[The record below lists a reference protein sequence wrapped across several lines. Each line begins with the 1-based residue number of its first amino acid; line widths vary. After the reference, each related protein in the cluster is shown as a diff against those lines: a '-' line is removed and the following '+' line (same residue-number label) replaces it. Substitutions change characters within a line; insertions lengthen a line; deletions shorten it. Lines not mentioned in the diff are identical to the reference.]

1 MLSKVMTAQG
11 QDYWPTIKRIW
22 VNKMT
27 AKHNSKRVKQPTET
41 GEPYL
46 QNAVNLRQSDWELLR
61 HVAEARFKSGRKTGR
76 VSMSAVIASLI
87 DERRTKLMAE
97 LKATK

>member
-1 MLSKVMTAQG
+1 MTARG
-11 QDYWPTIKRIW
+11 QNYWPIIKRIW
-22 VNKMT
+22 VNKVP
-27 AKHNSKRVKQPTET
+27 AKRSSKTVKQRPD

-61 HVAEARFKSGRKTGR
+61 RVAEARFKSGRKTGR

-87 DERRTKLMAE
+87 EERRTKLVAE